1 MLEET
6 QESKGK
12 ISVERRFFISSLDT
26 DAEKLANAIRCHWHV
41 ENSLHWVLDVVYNED
56 RSTVRKG
63 NAAENMAIIRHI
75 LGIFLFI
82 AKPYK
87 VMYLLSYKVFDA
99 KQLGCNLI
107 NFVEVN
113 KVIWRM

>member
-63 NAAENMAIIRHI
+63 NAAENMAIIRHMS
-75 LGIFLFI
+75 LNMLNNTVWQSPKVWR
-82 AKPYK
+82 AKAER
-87 VMYLLSYKVFDA
+87 LT
-99 KQLGCNLI
+99 NT
-107 NFVEVN
+107 NFALN
-113 KVIWRM
+113 PI

>member
-1 MLEET
+1 MSNQIDWLTQKSQWEGLKSIVMLEET

-75 LGIFLFI
+75 SLNMLNNTKGKFKSVGIKGL
-82 AKPYK
+82 
-87 VMYLLSYKVFDA
+87 
-99 KQLGCNLI
+99 
-107 NFVEVN
+107 
-113 KVIWRM
+113 R